1 MMVWF
6 HRILNTP
13 NVSDIV
19 VLFGPYL
26 PYGAYDPNKPIG
38 STVVR
43 HFVHIV
49 IDRIPSPNSIFHIS
63 SIVVWGN
70 VPLPRFKCPGTIIDC
85 KDFDGLLLIQQK
97 GHSLQVQPV
106 GTVSVYTVSFTGRL
120 QHLLAC
126 CFQRTSLRIH
136 PPHIELHYCYGFA
149 LQTCALTSTVIR

>member
-70 VPLPRFKCPGTIIDC
+70 VPLPRFECPGTIIDR
-85 KDFDGLLLIQQK
+85 KDFDGMLLIQQK
-97 GHSLQVQPV
+97 DIP
-106 GTVSVYTVSFTGRL
+106 YKFD
-120 QHLLAC
+120 LLGQYQC
-126 CFQRTSLRIH
+126 TRCRSWEDYNIF
-136 PPHIELHYCYGFA
+136 
-149 LQTCALTSTVIR
+149 